1 MDPLA
6 ASAEDLYP
14 VKRDLGYEIATEA
27 PLI

>member
-1 MDPLA
+1 VDPLA

-14 VKRDLGYEIATEA
+14 VKGDLGYEVATEA